1 MMIIALLIKF
11 MYMLSIHMKQDI
23 NILLNKVEKWSYL
36 KDPTAFIEYSNNT
49 QDVYKNIEEYN
60 PSKCNVLIVF
70 DDMISDTISNKS
82 LSPVVI
88 ELFIRRR
95 KLNDSTVFITQSYF
109 QLPKDVRLNFTRY
122 LL

>member
-82 LSPVVI
+82 LSPIVI
-88 ELFIRRR
+88 ELFIRGR

>member
-1 MMIIALLIKF
+1 

-70 DDMISDTISNKS
+70 DDMISDRISNKS
-82 LSPVVI
+82 LNPVVI

>member
-1 MMIIALLIKF
+1 MIIALLIKF

-36 KDPTAFIEYSNNT
+36 KDPTAFIEYSNNA

>member
-49 QDVYKNIEEYN
+49 QDVYKKY
-60 PSKCNVLIVF
+60 
-70 DDMISDTISNKS
+70 
-82 LSPVVI
+82 
-88 ELFIRRR
+88 
-95 KLNDSTVFITQSYF
+95 
-109 QLPKDVRLNFTRY
+109 
-122 LL
+122 